1 MEGYSEKHIQI
12 REQELKLRRKLGV
25 RKMEREVK
33 KTVHVT
39 RRSTAMQ
46 NTAVATSRDDHVY
59 TYN

>member
-12 REQELKLRRKLGV
+12 REQELKLRRKMGV
-25 RKMEREVK
+25 GKMQREVK

-39 RRSTAMQ
+39 MRTTAMQ
-46 NTAVATSRDDHVY
+46 NTAVATSREDHVH